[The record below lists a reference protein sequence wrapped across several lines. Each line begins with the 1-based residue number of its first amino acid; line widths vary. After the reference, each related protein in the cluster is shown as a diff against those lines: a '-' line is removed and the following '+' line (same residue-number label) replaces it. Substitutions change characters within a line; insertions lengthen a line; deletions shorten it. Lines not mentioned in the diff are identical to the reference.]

1 MRHALSIVTLGV
13 ADVDRAVAFYEKFG
27 WRRSEVSDPA
37 MCTFVIT
44 PSTVLGL
51 VPFALLTADAQ
62 LGTELEKAPSFGGF
76 TLAVNGHSPADV
88 DEIIEIARA
97 AGATIHQEPGERDW
111 GGYPGYSA
119 YFLDL
124 DGYPWEVAYAPF
136 LDLDAEGRFVLPEGS
151 TA

>member
-13 ADVDRAVAFYEKFG
+13 ADVDRAVAFYETFG
-27 WRRSEVSDPA
+27 WKRSPVSDPA
-37 MCTFVIT
+37 MCTFVVT

-51 VPFALLTADAQ
+51 VPFALLSADAQ
-62 LGTELEKAPSFGGF
+62 LGPDLGGPPSFGGF
-76 TLAVNGHSPADV
+76 TLAINGHSRADV
-88 DEIIEIARA
+88 DAIVETARA
-97 AGATIHQEPGERDW
+97 AGATIHQEPEERDW

-136 LDLDAEGRFVLPEGS
+136 LDLDEHGRFQLPEA
-151 TA
+151 THA